1 MADAPNPL
9 EWQGRTM
16 VDGHGDKVGKV
27 DAIYVDDSTG
37 DPAWALVHTGM
48 FGSRSTFVP
57 LREASLEGDDVHVPY
72 EKTQIKDAPSLDAE
86 EELSPDEERQLYD
99 YYGVDYAAGAGRGH
113 EGHDHESHDH
123 GHEGHDHGDEGHD
136 HDHAG
141 HDHDHEHDAHDRGV
155 GDPTPDQPVGGV
167 EGDPTS
173 GRPEVGQT
181 VNPGQ
186 PVGGQVA
193 AGAQQVGEKRLR
205 RYTIVTEEV
214 VREVIPVEDDAPGT
228 EQPGPDQPPR

>member
-9 EWQGRTM
+9 QWQGRPM
-16 VDGHGDKVGKV
+16 FDRDGDKVGKI
-27 DAIYVDDSTG
+27 DAIYVDDRTG
-37 DPAWALVHTGM
+37 DPAWALVNTGM

-57 LREASLEGDDVHVPY
+57 LREASVEGDDVHVPY
-72 EKTQIKDAPSLDAE
+72 EKSQIKDAPSLDAE

-99 YYGVDYAAGAGRGH
+99 YYGVDYAAGA
-113 EGHDHESHDH
+113 
-123 GHEGHDHGDEGHD
+123 
-136 HDHAG
+136 
-141 HDHDHEHDAHDRGV
+141 DHEHEDHDPDAHDRGI
-155 GDPTPDQPVGGV
+155 GDPTPDQPVAPV
-167 EGDPTS
+167 EAGPAS

-186 PVGGQVA
+186 PIGGQVA

-214 VREVIPVEDDAPGT
+214 VREVIPEDDDAPGA